1 MPSRPLH
8 ASALLAGMAL
18 VTGVALATVA
28 CGSRAPGTSAGGVA
42 STSSATPTVTGSA
55 IPTVA
60 GSAIPTVAGSATPTA
75 AGSANPTVSGSA
87 NPTAAVTCA
96 KPPPPGGTLTLGS
109 RDNRSTFCLRVG
121 QQVIVYLQGSPAH
134 MWAPIRSDSSA
145 LRPAPNGSLMLMRG
159 VTGAAFTA
167 VRPGIAHISSARP
180 VCIGRSVR
188 CDALIAFDVTV
199 VIAGHAP

>member
-1 MPSRPLH
+1 MPSRSLH
-8 ASALLAGMAL
+8 ASALLTGMAL
-18 VTGVALATVA
+18 VTGMALATAA
-28 CGSRAPGTSAGGVA
+28 CGSRAPGTSAGGVPSA
-42 STSSATPTVTGSA
+42 SSATPTVTGSA
-55 IPTVA
+55 TPTA
-60 GSAIPTVAGSATPTA
+60 AGSATPTA
-75 AGSANPTVSGSA
+75 AGSANPT
-87 NPTAAVTCA
+87 AAVTCA
-96 KPPPPGGTLTLGS
+96 KPAPPGGTLTLGS

-180 VCIGRSVR
+180 VCTAGPVR

-199 VIAGHAP
+199 VIAGHAM

>member
-8 ASALLAGMAL
+8 ASALLTGMAL
-18 VTGVALATVA
+18 VTGMALATVA

-55 IPTVA
+55 IPTA
-60 GSAIPTVAGSATPTA
+60 AGSATPTA

-199 VIAGHAP
+199 VTAGHAP